1 MAAINFPADPNNG
14 DTFTSGTTTWQWNG
28 TVWSIIGGS
37 GAVVV
42 PNSFG
47 VITVAGQ
54 DNITAGT
61 ASDSLNLVA
70 GANTTITTD
79 AGLNQIT
86 LTATGGGGG
95 GGEANQNAFSNIAVS
110 GQTTIAADT
119 TTDTLTLVAGSNI
132 TLTTN
137 ADNDS
142 VTITSTASGGSS
154 TFNSLTDVQTSQIQI
169 HDIYEHAS
177 ATYRVDNV
185 GTTAY
190 TFNSHYS
197 GNNPT
202 IYVLSGT
209 TVAFDLDEIAG
220 HPFELQDNT
229 LTALTTNLVHVAND
243 GTVSTNSSAQGK
255 SSGMLYWRI
264 PESITNNTNYT
275 YQCQSH
281 ASMFG
286 TITIKRLANI

>member
-54 DNITAGT
+54 DNVIAGT

-79 AGLNQIT
+79 AGSNQIT
-86 LTATGGGGG
+86 LTATVSGG
-95 GGEANQNAFSNIAVS
+95 GGEPNQNAFKYIAVG
-110 GQTTIAADT
+110 GQTTVEADLAE
-119 TTDTLTLVAGSNI
+119 DTLTLVAGSGMTI
-132 TLTTN
+132 TTN
-137 ADNDS
+137 AGSD
-142 VTITSTASGGSS
+142 TITFSSTASGGASA
-154 TFNSLTDVQTSQIQI
+154 FHDLTDVQTAQLEI
-169 HDIYEHAS
+169 HDIYEHCA
-177 ATYRVDNV
+177 ATYRVDNIS
-185 GTTAY
+185 TSAY
-190 TFNSHYS
+190 TFNSHYT
-197 GNNPT
+197 GNNPN

-209 TVAFDLDEIAG
+209 TVAFDLDNISG

-229 LTALTTNLVHVAND
+229 LTALTTNLVHVASD
-243 GTVSTNSSAQGK
+243 GTISRDSAAQGK
-255 SSGMLYWRI
+255 STGTLYWRI
-264 PESITNNTNYT
+264 PENITNNTQYT

-281 ASMFG
+281 AAMFG
-286 TITIKRLANI
+286 AIIIKRMSNI